1 NALSFIFQKEHRL
14 DFIINCAGDLL
25 RRNVAFMEED
35 EWNYIY
41 DLNIKG
47 AFLLSRSALGYFKK
61 QGFGYLLFVSSS
73 SYTRGRGGYSAYSS
87 SKAALVNFC
96 QALAEEVSD
105 SNIKVNVV
113 SPARVATP
121 LRYRNFGKED
131 SQTLLSPKYVADRIL
146 MAFLMDTTG
155 SVFEINGHESAL
167 ER

>member
-1 NALSFIFQKEHRL
+1 
-14 DFIINCAGDLL
+14 
-25 RRNVAFMEED
+25 
-35 EWNYIY
+35 
-41 DLNIKG
+41 
-47 AFLLSRSALGYFKK
+47 
-61 QGFGYLLFVSSS
+61 
-73 SYTRGRGGYSAYSS
+73 
-87 SKAALVNFC
+87 
-96 QALAEEVSD
+96 LAEEVSD